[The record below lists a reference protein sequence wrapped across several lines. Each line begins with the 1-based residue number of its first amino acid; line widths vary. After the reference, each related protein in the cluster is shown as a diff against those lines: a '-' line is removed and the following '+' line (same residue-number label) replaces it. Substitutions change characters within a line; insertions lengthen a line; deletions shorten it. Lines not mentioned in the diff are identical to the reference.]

1 MAKCD
6 VLVIGA
12 GIVGLSTAYHLKQL
26 DPKLNV
32 VVVEKK
38 SSPGQGETGK
48 APGGF
53 RLDVWTSK
61 TNLAL
66 GRSSVTFYRHLQED
80 LKIDLGMRW
89 VGYLFMMDDELY
101 DSAKPALRKM
111 DSMGVKYKTYSR
123 EDLARNLNVNVDV
136 EGDEEAKSMN
146 LRSIDVGLMFP
157 NAGYWRQENMVRFY
171 ESEFVKMG
179 GKVLYNTPVNRIVI
193 GPRMELNIPGEPH
206 IWQEAIA
213 KGAVTDKGVIEADGF
228 VVAASAWAAQILDPV
243 GIDCHF
249 KPKKRQVFIVKA
261 GTEPLRNVMFARGF
275 NELNASPFLFI
286 YVRGES
292 WLWMKPD
299 IGELTYWI
307 GCSDHLGRAY
317 GMEGDDPPTEENF
330 YKYGIYQVLVKY
342 FPQFVNMYPS
352 SSHAGYYDI
361 SIDGLPIIHREGNV
375 TVVGG
380 TSGNGLSKADA
391 LGRIAAAACLNRDY
405 AELYT
410 GERFRVSDLSIVD
423 RNVDREIFII

>member
-1 MAKCD
+1 MIKCD

-12 GIVGLSTAYHLKQL
+12 GIVGLSTAYHLKIL
-26 DPKLNV
+26 NPKLNV
-32 VVVEKK
+32 IVVEKK

-61 TNLAL
+61 TNLSL
-66 GRSSVTFYRHLQED
+66 GRSSVMFYRHLQED
-80 LKIDLGMRW
+80 LKIDLGMKW
-89 VGYLFMMDDELY
+89 VGYLFMMDNELY
-101 DSAKPALRKM
+101 ETAKPALKKM
-111 DSMGVKYKTYSR
+111 DSMNVKYKVYSR
-123 EDLARNLNVNVDV
+123 EDLAKYLNVNVNV
-136 EGDEEAKSMN
+136 EDEESKSMN

-157 NAGYWRQENMVRFY
+157 NAGYWRQENMVKFY
-171 ESEFVKMG
+171 EEEFMKMG
-179 GKVLYNTPVNRIVI
+179 GKILYNTPVSRII
-193 GPRMELNIPGEPH
+193 TGPRVEFNIPGEPH
-206 IWQEAIA
+206 IWQEVVA
-213 KGAVTDKGVIEADGF
+213 KGALTDKDFIEASEI
-228 VVAASAWAAQILDPV
+228 VVAVSAWTTQILDPV

-261 GTEPLRNVMFARGF
+261 NTDPLRRVMFAEGF
-275 NELNASPFLFI
+275 NELNAAPFLFI

-317 GMEGDDPPTEENF
+317 GVVEDDPPAEENF

-342 FPQFVNMYPS
+342 FPQFTNIYPS
-352 SSHAGYYDI
+352 NSHAGYYDI
-361 SIDGLPIIHREGNV
+361 SIDGLPIVHREGNI

-391 LGRIAAAACLNRDY
+391 LGRITAAACLNMEY
-405 AELYT
+405 AELYG
-410 GERFRVSDLSIVD
+410 GEKFKVDSLSITN
-423 RNVDREIFII
+423 RNVDKEIFII